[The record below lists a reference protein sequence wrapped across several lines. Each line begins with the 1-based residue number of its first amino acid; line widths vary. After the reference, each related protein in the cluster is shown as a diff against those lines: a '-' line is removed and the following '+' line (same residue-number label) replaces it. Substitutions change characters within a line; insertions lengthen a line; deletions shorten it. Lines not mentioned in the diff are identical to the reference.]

1 MWLLPLE
8 TTANRG
14 RSASAC
20 RHTGRRTGRR
30 SLFHLR
36 ATALRDGIAAVAVG
50 KHGARPIPPELV
62 TPLLQQ
68 LEQVQNAVDSVG
80 AAAAAG
86 VVVDATGRLAEPWA
100 GMAQRASFLASL
112 FLKSHILEHES
123 ELLQWCVR
131 LVQTGRPAA
140 VGRERHGCY
149 ASDVLQV
156 LCPSLRADCDAYRLA
171 VRLLSGEYLSTA
183 EARQVAR
190 VVLDE
195 PDAAFGD
202 VGTSAAAASH
212 LAFQALVLHSMRVRH
227 ETAEELLGMAQAMN
241 DVVAPAFRQAPPG
254 ARFVQLAEPF
264 DGFERAGT
272 CLLTPLLAAQLQR
285 RWGLAPV
292 VAAVSDTAGPKYGPN
307 LKQVL
312 MELQRGEQASTPPGE
327 RVPTAHTLDEVY
339 SGASSEPIDAA
350 PLLTMVDQRDVCPPL
365 HALAPLR
372 RTIQKRPGWSTV
384 EKYVNGRPETCG
396 LLIASAF
403 HPPYTDRMIEVAIG
417 LGLPAAIVVRKGLEG
432 SLTVSHKSTVELACC
447 ARLPDGT
454 YERTEMKIEP
464 PGPRIP
470 EEERFRRPLTAAE
483 NAALLREYLRYGRC
497 ADSAYFTSL
506 VQATLGALDEA
517 LQWVLAR
524 VQPLEAAPS
533 APTTVESSVHRQ

>member
-1 MWLLPLE
+1 
-8 TTANRG
+8 
-14 RSASAC
+14 
-20 RHTGRRTGRR
+20 
-30 SLFHLR
+30 
-36 ATALRDGIAAVAVG
+36 
-50 KHGARPIPPELV
+50 
-62 TPLLQQ
+62 
-68 LEQVQNAVDSVG
+68 
-80 AAAAAG
+80 
-86 VVVDATGRLAEPWA
+86 
-100 GMAQRASFLASL
+100 
-112 FLKSHILEHES
+112 
-123 ELLQWCVR
+123 
-131 LVQTGRPAA
+131 
-140 VGRERHGCY
+140 
-149 ASDVLQV
+149 
-156 LCPSLRADCDAYRLA
+156 
-171 VRLLSGEYLSTA
+171 
-183 EARQVAR
+183 
-190 VVLDE
+190 
-195 PDAAFGD
+195 
-202 VGTSAAAASH
+202 
-212 LAFQALVLHSMRVRH
+212 
-227 ETAEELLGMAQAMN
+227 MN

-312 MELQRGEQASTPPGE
+312 MELQRGEEASTPPGE
-327 RVPTAHTLDEVY
+327 RVPTAHTLDEVC
-339 SGASSEPIDAA
+339 SSASSEPMDAA
-350 PLLTMVDQRDVCPPL
+350 PLLIMVDQRDVCPPL

-384 EKYVNGRPETCG
+384 EKYVNARPETCG

-403 HPPYTDRMIEVAIG
+403 HPPYTNRMIEVAIG

-483 NAALLREYLRYGRC
+483 NAALLREYLRYGCC

-506 VQATLGALDEA
+506 VRATLSAFDEA

-533 APTTVESSVHRQ
+533 APTTVESSGYRGTASGGCAAGAPWRADGPVLCSPTVLALPILRRRGDVVERRGRWRAAPLAHRHARDGGAPAPRAFSGSVGSAGAAAGRLAGVLPGAGRPRGALGCAPTADGGERAGHRLIVGAVGRDRAAAAVVRFLPDALVR